1 MNGAQDFIEPDRDG
15 LSGMAVSKGEDGDL
29 DPERLLVRLNSGKS
43 LTSDEIEELVRC
55 IELAL
60 SESGPLSLED
70 LYAMVLVLSRARLT
84 DRAYL
89 LERAFEVRD
98 PLTVALALET
108 LCLDWELYSSYVE
121 RVMAF
126 ALGVAWDPDGDVQGV
141 ALKILGEF
149 LKDALSGKTAL
160 AVPTEK
166 KGRGSSAAK
175 PKRSSSEKPKSAA
188 SDPRIGAVLELLF
201 SIFDDVDLEHGVRQA
216 AYCSLLRAGG
226 RDWELLPSEC
236 VEIDLSEGSED
247 LDGALLAKLRTSGA
261 SSLQ

>member
-1 MNGAQDFIEPDRDG
+1 MT
-15 LSGMAVSKGEDGDL
+15 VSKGDEGDL

-43 LTSDEIEELVRC
+43 LSADEEEELVRC

-60 SESGPLSLED
+60 TESGSLSLED

-84 DRAYL
+84 GRAYL

-108 LCLDWELYSSYVE
+108 LCLDWALYSSYVE

-149 LKDALSGKTAL
+149 LRDARATPASTSGTKS
-160 AVPTEK
+160 EK
-166 KGRGSSAAK
+166 RGRGAK
-175 PKRSSSEKPKSAA
+175 TSDAHKKEAGRPPSP
-188 SDPRIGAVLELLF
+188 DPRIGAVLELLF
-201 SIFDDVDLEHGVRQA
+201 SIFDDTGLEHQIRQA

-226 RDWELLPSEC
+226 KAWEELPSDC
-236 VEIDLSEGSED
+236 IEIDLTAASDE
-247 LDGALLAKLRTSGA
+247 LDHGLLKELRA
-261 SSLQ
+261 AESSVA